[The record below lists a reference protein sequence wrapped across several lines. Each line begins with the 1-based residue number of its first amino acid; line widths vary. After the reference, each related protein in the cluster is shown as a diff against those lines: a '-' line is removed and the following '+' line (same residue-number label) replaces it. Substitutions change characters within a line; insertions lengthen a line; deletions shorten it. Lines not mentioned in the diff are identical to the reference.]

1 MLFKDLNVI
10 YHITTRDD
18 WDAAQ
23 ATDAYIADSLESEGF
38 IHCSTAG
45 QVQATANRFF
55 SGRQDLV
62 LLNIDE
68 KKVPAEIKYENLEG
82 GMDLFPHIYGPLT
95 LGAITRALDLAPN
108 PDGLFRINLTD

>member
-1 MLFKDLNVI
+1 MI
-10 YHITTRDD
+10 YHIATRKD

-23 ATDAYIADSLESEGF
+23 AAGEYSAESLKAEGF

-55 SGRQDLV
+55 RWQQELV

-68 KKVPAEIKYENLEG
+68 KKVVAEIKYENLEG
-82 GMDLFPHIYGPLT
+82 GTDLFPHVYGPLPMMAVIRVMV
-95 LGAITRALDLAPN
+95 LF
-108 PDGLFRINLTD
+108 PDQDGFFLVNLTN